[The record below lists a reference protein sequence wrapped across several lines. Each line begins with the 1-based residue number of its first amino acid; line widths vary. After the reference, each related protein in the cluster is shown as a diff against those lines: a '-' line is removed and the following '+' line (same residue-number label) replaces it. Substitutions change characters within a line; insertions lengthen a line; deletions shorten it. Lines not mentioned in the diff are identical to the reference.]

1 MDCSKWDE
9 IGLLFAS
16 GELDRSQATEFT
28 KHLASCQSCS
38 SELSQYTVEKKQF
51 FTQDILCEET
61 PGHLDARI
69 LSLCSRP
76 MVPTGIGILF
86 SVSWVKRAALS
97 ALIFALGVSAG
108 AYFAFAFYQA
118 KTSAA
123 YAANSA
129 KSIAVPQT
137 APSAVASNASMVDAA
152 KLAIDTSK
160 QTVKQGKKVLPPAD
174 ASSRGIITVDLKKE

>member
-16 GELDRSQATEFT
+16 GELDRSQTTEFT
-28 KHLASCQSCS
+28 KHLASCQSCTG
-38 SELSQYTVEKKQF
+38 ELSQYTAEKGQF
-51 FTQDILCEET
+51 FTQDILCEKT

-69 LSLCSRP
+69 LSLCSRR
-76 MVPTGIGILF
+76 MVPTGIGLLL
-86 SVSWVKRAALS
+86 SLVWVKRAALS

-118 KTSAA
+118 KTSST
-123 YAANSA
+123 YAANSVR
-129 KSIAVPQT
+129 SSAVPQT
-137 APSAVASNASMVDAA
+137 APSAVASNASLVDGA
-152 KLAIDTSK
+152 KLTIDTSK